1 MPDQR
6 EGWGFAPLK
15 LDYKEKIYMNF
26 NRAVGIKKFNK
37 KQQEA
42 IRLLALKELE
52 GLTLEE
58 IALRVGVDRKTLYN
72 WQIEEDFK
80 RAVNNQA
87 LLNLADYS
95 PIVLKNAY
103 DFLNSKDEKVKIK
116 GVELVMKSIE
126 AQEKAEEQARKEKEQ
141 GLDVDTFLKEL
152 GL

>member
-1 MPDQR
+1 
-6 EGWGFAPLK
+6 
-15 LDYKEKIYMNF
+15 MNL
-26 NRAVGIKKFNK
+26 NRKFEIKKFSE

-42 IRLLALKELE
+42 IKLLALKELE
-52 GLTLEE
+52 GLTQED
-58 IALRVGVDRKTLYN
+58 ISVRVGVDRKTLYN
-72 WQIEEDFK
+72 WQKDEDFK
-80 RAVNNQA
+80 KAVNNQA

-116 GVELVMKSIE
+116 GVELVIKSIE

-141 GLDVDTFLKEL
+141 ELDVDAFLKEL

>member
-1 MPDQR
+1 MNLNR
-6 EGWGFAPLK
+6 KFA
-15 LDYKEKIYMNF
+15 
-26 NRAVGIKKFNK
+26 IKKFSE

-42 IRLLALKELE
+42 IKLLALKELE
-52 GLTLEE
+52 GLTQED
-58 IALRVGVDRKTLYN
+58 ISVRVGVDRKTLYN
-72 WQIEEDFK
+72 WQKDEDFK
-80 RAVNNQA
+80 KAVNNQA

-116 GVELVMKSIE
+116 GVELVIKSIE

-141 GLDVDTFLKEL
+141 ELDVDAFLKEL

>member
-1 MPDQR
+1 
-6 EGWGFAPLK
+6 
-15 LDYKEKIYMNF
+15 MNL
-26 NRAVGIKKFNK
+26 NRKFELKKFSE

-42 IRLLALKELE
+42 IKLLALKELE
-52 GLTLEE
+52 GLTQED
-58 IALRVGVDRKTLYN
+58 ISVRVGVDRKTLYN
-72 WQIEEDFK
+72 WQKDEDFK
-80 RAVNNQA
+80 KAVNNQA

-116 GVELVMKSIE
+116 GVELVIKSIE

-141 GLDVDTFLKEL
+141 ELDVDAFLKEL

>member
-72 WQIEEDFK
+72 WQKEEDFK
-80 RAVNNQA
+80 RAVNHQA
-87 LLNLADYS
+87 LLSLADYS
-95 PIVLKNAY
+95 PIVLKNAH

-116 GVELVMKSIE
+116 GVELVMKAIE
-126 AQEKAEEQARKEKEQ
+126 AQEQAEEQARKEQE
-141 GLDVDTFLKEL
+141 LDVDTFLKEL